1 MAGVTLRRSVVIRAP
16 VVTFIVAAALPL
28 AFPLPP

>member
-16 VVTFIVAAALPL
+16 VVTFTVAAPLPL
-28 AFPLPP
+28 AFAFPP